1 MNNESELK
9 LKKTTKTDPSA
20 VFVIAAALL
29 IFSPFASMNHLSG
42 WVLDCSVQ
50 IKLGLDAISS
60 GHFIT
65 DEIYSWHEGLV
76 FTAHETGWYLILGLV
91 YKFFRFYGVLAVST
105 LFSFGTA
112 FIIANYIRKTAHPLM
127 CLAVMV

>member
-1 MNNESELK
+1 
-9 LKKTTKTDPSA
+9 
-20 VFVIAAALL
+20 
-29 IFSPFASMNHLSG
+29 MNHLSG

-76 FTAHETGWYLILGLV
+76 FTAHETGWYLILGFIFKYL
-91 YKFFRFYGVLAVST
+91 KLWGVLLICS
-105 LFSFGTA
+105 LFNCGTGLTAATYIKKVASFE
-112 FIIANYIRKTAHPLM
+112 
-127 CLAVMV
+127 